1 MTDRFSRGS
10 GWRAAASLFA
20 GVSALALVPA
30 AAAAQAAPAAD
41 TARATAPARPETRV
55 TLDEAVRRSLEASP
69 TVAHSA
75 GAVRTSEA
83 GERSARGAFLP
94 TLSANA
100 SSSLSAE
107 QQLGS
112 QTGLSD
118 GFADSYGAGISASV
132 PVYTGGRRTAEL
144 RQARAETSAAEAS
157 LEAQRYSVVLATKR
171 TFYDVLRADDLI
183 RVAESQVRRAEE
195 SLEAAELRLRV
206 GSATRSDV
214 LRARLELNDARQAL
228 AQARSDREVAS
239 FALGRAVGAPGPVAA
254 DQSEPL
260 RPTPLAVPADSL
272 VSLVTTQAPSV
283 RAEAAGVTAAQAGM
297 NAARA
302 QYRPTV
308 TLGTGAGWANQDPAL
323 DGGADWDLQLG
334 VSIPIFDGYQRE
346 ATVERARVQADVAR
360 VQLADAE
367 RAARAELERTLSA
380 LRLAEQRIGLAE
392 EAVQVAEE
400 DLRVQDQRYRMGSS
414 TMLERLASQTALTQA
429 ESDLVAARYD
439 YQLARAG
446 LEGPA
451 AAPEPQP
458 LSQRFRAELEAL
470 AGREV

>member
-1 MTDRFSRGS
+1 MTDRFSRES
-10 GWRAAASLFA
+10 ARRAAASLFA

-30 AAAAQAAPAAD
+30 ASAAQAVPAAD
-41 TARATAPARPETRV
+41 TVRAAAPAQPETRV

-69 TVAHSA
+69 AVAQGAGTVRSA
-75 GAVRTSEA
+75 RA
-83 GERSARGAFLP
+83 GERSAKGAFLP
-94 TLSANA
+94 TLSASA
-100 SSSLSAE
+100 SSSLGAT

-112 QTGLSD
+112 QTGLGD
-118 GFADSYGAGISASV
+118 GFADAYGAGISASV

-144 RQARAETSAAEAS
+144 RQARAETSAAEAT
-157 LEAQRYSVVLATKR
+157 LEAQRFDVVLATKR
-171 TFYDVLRADDLI
+171 TFFDVLRADELI
-183 RVAESQVRRAEE
+183 RVSDAQVKRAEE
-195 SLEAAELRLRV
+195 ALEAAELRLRV

-228 AQARSDREVAS
+228 AQARSDREVAG

-254 DQSEPL
+254 EQSEPL
-260 RPTPLAVPADSL
+260 RPTPLAVPAESL
-272 VSLVTTQAPSV
+272 AALVTTRAPAV
-283 RAEAAGVTAAQAGM
+283 RAEAAGVTAAEAGM
-297 NAARA
+297 SAARA

-308 TLGTGAGWANQDPAL
+308 TLGTGADWANQDPTLA
-323 DGGADWDLQLG
+323 GNANWDLRLG
-334 VSIPIFDGYQRE
+334 VSIPLFDGFQRE
-346 ATVERARVQADVAR
+346 AGVERARVQADVAR

-367 RAARAELERTLSA
+367 RAARAGLERTLSA

-439 YQLARAG
+439 YQLARA
-446 LEGPA
+446 
-451 AAPEPQP
+451 
-458 LSQRFRAELEAL
+458 ELEAL
-470 AGREV
+470 VGREL

>member
-1 MTDRFSRGS
+1 MTDRIPRAIGL
-10 GWRAAASLFA
+10 RAAASLFA

-30 AAAAQAAPAAD
+30 GAAGQAVPAPDTTRAAAPAQP
-41 TARATAPARPETRV
+41 ATRM

-69 TVAHSA
+69 AVAQGS
-75 GAVRTSEA
+75 GAVRTA
-83 GERSARGAFLP
+83 AATERSAKGAFLP

-100 SSSLSAE
+100 SSSLSAA

-112 QTGLSD
+112 QTGLGD

-144 RQARAETSAAEAS
+144 RQARAETSAAEAT
-157 LEAQRYSVVLATKR
+157 LDAQRFAVVLATKR
-171 TFYDVLRADDLI
+171 VFFEALRADDLI
-183 RVAESQVRRAEE
+183 RVAESQVKRAEE
-195 SLEAAELRLRV
+195 AQEAAELRLRV

-228 AQARSDREVAS
+228 AQARSDREVAG
-239 FALGRAVGAPGPVAA
+239 FALGRATGAPGPVAA
-254 DQSEPL
+254 EASGPL

-272 VSLVTTQAPSV
+272 VSLVRTAAPSV
-283 RAEAAGVTAAQAGM
+283 RAEAAGVTAAEAGTA
-297 NAARA
+297 AARA
-302 QYRPTV
+302 QYRPTI
-308 TLGTGAGWANQDPAL
+308 TLGTGADWANQDPAL
-323 DGGADWDLQLG
+323 DGRANWDLRLG

-346 ATVERARVQADVAR
+346 ANVERARVQADVAR

-414 TMLERLASQTALTQA
+414 TMLERMTSQAALTQA
-429 ESDLVAARYD
+429 ENDLVAARYD
-439 YQLARAG
+439 YQLARA
-446 LEGPA
+446 
-451 AAPEPQP
+451 
-458 LSQRFRAELEAL
+458 ELEAL
-470 AGREV
+470 VGREL